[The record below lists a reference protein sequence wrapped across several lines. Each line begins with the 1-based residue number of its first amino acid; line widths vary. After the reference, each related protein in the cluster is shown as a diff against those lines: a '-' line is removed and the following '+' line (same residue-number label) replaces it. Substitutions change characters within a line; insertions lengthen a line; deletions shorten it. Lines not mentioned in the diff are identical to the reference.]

1 MGQLL
6 KMNHL
11 VLFLVVAFSMVGL
24 IFPSG
29 FSEIFVYESSFAFS
43 ISHPEGWVIILPT
56 NDWEGLG
63 ASIVPDLSGRN
74 GFFVGIFC
82 SETLGEDCGEAG
94 ADYQELNLLEEIE
107 IENCEIAT
115 MAENYY
121 TCKNMEILDSF
132 FHQLDGY
139 RAVTVVTSAEILSN
153 VKDPQFPDAKAG
165 TYQEIG
171 LRTHVLVGNDIWWI
185 ASGSEADKFDQLE
198 TEKILSSFMIN
209 DVYANEDIFYEPK
222 LTLEGTWFESLIN
235 AIMSLF
241 GWNTST
247 DTTSSVVIETPMEEE
262 FMPEQ
267 NYDWDNPIIIDLDP
281 CLDWEC

>member
-1 MGQLL
+1 MKLI
-6 KMNHL
+6 
-11 VLFLVVAFSMVGL
+11 FFSIIAFSMVGL

-29 FSEIFVYESSFAFS
+29 FSEIFVYELDFPFS
-43 ISHPEGWVIILPT
+43 ISHPEGWTIIEET
-56 NDWEGLG
+56 GDWEGYG
-63 ASIVPDLSGRN
+63 AYIVQDLAGRN
-74 GFFVGIFC
+74 GFFIGISC
-82 SETLGEDCGEAG
+82 SETLGDDCGQAG
-94 ADYQELNLLEEIE
+94 ADYEELNFLEEDQLE
-107 IENCEIAT
+107 FCESMT
-115 MAENYY
+115 MAEDYF

-139 RAVTVVTSAEILSN
+139 RAVTVVTSATILDSG
-153 VKDPQFPDAKAG
+153 KDPIFPDGKAG
-165 TYQEIG
+165 RYQEIG
-171 LRTHVLVGNDIWWI
+171 LRTHVLVGNDIWFI
-185 ASGSEADKFDQLE
+185 GSGFEADKFDQLE

-247 DTTSSVVIETPMEEE
+247 DTTSSVVIETPMEENL
-262 FMPEQ
+262 MPEQ

-281 CLDWEC
+281 CFDWEC

>member
-1 MGQLL
+1 MKLI
-6 KMNHL
+6 
-11 VLFLVVAFSMVGL
+11 FFSIIAFSMVGL

-29 FSEIFVYESSFAFS
+29 FSEIFVYEGSYPFS

-74 GFFVGIFC
+74 GFFIGIFC
-82 SETLGEDCGEAG
+82 SETLGEDCGQAG
-94 ADYQELNLLEEIE
+94 ADYEELNFLEETVIE
-107 IENCEIAT
+107 YCEIVT
-115 MAENYY
+115 MAEDYF

-153 VKDPQFPDAKAG
+153 GKDPQFPDAKAG
-165 TYQEIG
+165 RYQEIG
-171 LRTHVLVGNDIWWI
+171 LRTHVLVGNDIWFI
-185 ASGSEADKFDQLE
+185 GSSFEADKFDQLK

-281 CLDWEC
+281 CFDWEC